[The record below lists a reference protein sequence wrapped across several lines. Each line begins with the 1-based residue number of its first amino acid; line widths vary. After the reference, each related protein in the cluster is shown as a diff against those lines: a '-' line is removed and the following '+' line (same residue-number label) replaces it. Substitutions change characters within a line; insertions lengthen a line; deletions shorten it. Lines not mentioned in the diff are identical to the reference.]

1 MTKSNLIS
9 ASILALTIAVPAQ
22 TVFAQ
27 SLDEIIV
34 TSQKREQG
42 LQEVP
47 ISISAVSGLPSKIEA

>member
-1 MTKSNLIS
+1 MIKSHLIS
-9 ASILALTIAVPAQ
+9 ASILALTVAVPSQA
-22 TVFAQ
+22 VFAQ

-47 ISISAVSGLPSKIEA
+47 ISISAITGATIEK